1 MFQKGIYE
9 WMIQFCVM
17 NTGICKPKVNLTCL
31 PRFVFPLI
39 AYQGNHY
46 GPESKHKGKPNDM
59 KLSSP

>member
-1 MFQKGIYE
+1 
-9 WMIQFCVM
+9 MIQFCIM